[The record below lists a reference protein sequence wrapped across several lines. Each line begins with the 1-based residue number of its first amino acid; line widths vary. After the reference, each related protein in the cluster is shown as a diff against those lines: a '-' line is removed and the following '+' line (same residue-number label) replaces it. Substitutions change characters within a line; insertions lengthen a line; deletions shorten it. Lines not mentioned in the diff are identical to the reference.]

1 MSRRVLSASN
11 TCNVV
16 RRGSHGHVLTLILPP
31 LLLSGW
37 YYLSFLLESRPRNK
51 DVVTRDHPTSAL
63 ILPLHYFLCP
73 IAVLPSA
80 RASIHH
86 IDSHQIARFARSSST
101 PKSPMAQ
108 CTRLPELTLTKRRS
122 LWSLVGGKSG

>member
-1 MSRRVLSASN
+1 MSRRLS
-11 TCNVV
+11 V
-16 RRGSHGHVLTLILPP
+16 RVKHVQCGETGSHGHVLILILPQ

-37 YYLSFLLESRPRNK
+37 YYLSFLLESRPRKK
-51 DVVTRDHPTSAL
+51 DVLTRDHPTSAL
-63 ILPLHYFLCP
+63 VLTLHYFLYP

-80 RASIHH
+80 RASIHD